1 MAFSPCK
8 DNSPFIAKINLSER
22 FNDMIKNEEGYGFR
36 KLSNPCI
43 IRSSKQNEQEEENI
57 NNENISSNLSEKEV
71 KNIIPKKLVFDE
83 NEKDNNLIKNNEII
97 LESNILIP
105 EITKIYKKAR
115 KFDYNFDLINIDF
128 KDFINNFSFE
138 NKENDNNIYNIS
150 NNIINDA
157 SSDNLSKKKYKKQS
171 FSNIPQT
178 TNNIIENKNS
188 EKYIIMDNGKKQINK
203 NSIKCTCKN
212 SFCLKFYCECFANG
226 KTCENCF
233 CCNCKNKPEFEN
245 LRQEKYKNILSR
257 NPKAIYKINSIKKSW
272 TCNCKNSY
280 CKKKYCDCFH
290 NGKFCT
296 SKCKCV
302 NCLNKIVNI
311 NKDNNNFGKIKKIK
325 RIRGGKKFMR
335 NNIFIT
341 PKKKR
346 TDRNHKIINNNQSI
360 ADLTENNNKKNI
372 FNNFSNKWKF
382 KEVSQKLN
390 MN

>member
-233 CCNCKNKPEFEN
+233 CCNFKNKPEFEN
-245 LRQEKYKNILSR
+245 LRQ
-257 NPKAIYKINSIKKSW
+257 
-272 TCNCKNSY
+272 
-280 CKKKYCDCFH
+280 
-290 NGKFCT
+290 
-296 SKCKCV
+296 
-302 NCLNKIVNI
+302 
-311 NKDNNNFGKIKKIK
+311 
-325 RIRGGKKFMR
+325 
-335 NNIFIT
+335 
-341 PKKKR
+341 
-346 TDRNHKIINNNQSI
+346 
-360 ADLTENNNKKNI
+360 
-372 FNNFSNKWKF
+372 
-382 KEVSQKLN
+382 
-390 MN
+390 